1 MMEWKCFSYGDLD
14 RDRLYEIMALR
25 QKVFIIEQNCNYLDA
40 DGLDEKSDHFCG
52 YENGEL
58 VAYLRIVH
66 PGVVY
71 KEVAIG
77 RVLAA
82 KSIRGKGAGI
92 ELMEKA
98 MEAVEKRFGTTTIR
112 LSAQSYLK
120 KFYEDLG
127 YVPTGKEYFE
137 DNIPHMEMLR
147 E

>member
-1 MMEWKCFSYGDLD
+1 
-14 RDRLYEIMALR
+14 MALR
-25 QKVFIIEQNCNYLDA
+25 QKVFIIEQNSNYLDA

-71 KEVAIG
+71 EEVAIG
-77 RVLAA
+77 RVLTA

-92 ELMEKA
+92 DLMKKA
-98 MEAVEKRFGTTTIR
+98 MDAVEERFGTKTIR

-147 E
+147 EG

>member
-1 MMEWKCFSYGDLD
+1 MEWKCFSYRELD
-14 RDRLYEIMALR
+14 RDKLYEILSLR

-40 DGLDEKSDHFCG
+40 DGLDAKSEHFCG
-52 YENGEL
+52 YQNGEL

-66 PGVVY
+66 PGIVY

-77 RVLAA
+77 RVLTA
-82 KSIRGKGAGI
+82 KEVRGTGAGK
-92 ELMEKA
+92 ELMVKA
-98 MEAVEKRFGTTTIR
+98 MDAVEERFGTRIIR

-127 YVPTGKEYFE
+127 YIPTGKEYFE

-147 E
+147 SQ